1 MIKYYT
7 KKDLCSSY
15 LAVRG
20 SASVDRIEDEDD
32 GGEEVLFLLPAAFDE
47 VGGRRSLLP
56 MATLRRRTGGS
67 WLGSSVAVGRAA
79 SVPRGASSTPTDP
92 PPHGR
97 FSPSCLDAGGEARRI
112 EGSAPE
118 DAVASAG

>member
-1 MIKYYT
+1 M
-7 KKDLCSSY
+7 
-15 LAVRG
+15 
-20 SASVDRIEDEDD
+20 DRIEDEDN
-32 GGEEVLFLLPAAFDE
+32 GGDELLFLLPAAFDE

-79 SVPRGASSTPTDP
+79 SVPRVASSSPTDL

-97 FSPSCLDAGGEARRI
+97 FSPSYLDAGGEARRI

-118 DAVASAG
+118 EAVASAGYECGEVSWRRVVDEERG